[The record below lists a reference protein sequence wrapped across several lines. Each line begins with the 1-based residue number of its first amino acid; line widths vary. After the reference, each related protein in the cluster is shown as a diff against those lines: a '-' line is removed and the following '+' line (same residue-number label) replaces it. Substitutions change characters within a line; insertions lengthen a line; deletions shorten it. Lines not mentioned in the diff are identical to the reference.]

1 MDQGQGEAVSIRV
14 GERIRELRQARGMSL
29 RELAKASKL
38 SANAL
43 SMIERGLSSP
53 SVSTL
58 YRVAE
63 ALGVG
68 ISWLFQV
75 EEKRGPVVFRRAAE
89 RARLPIPRGLW
100 EGLGGEAFD
109 GRVEPLV
116 LTLESGG
123 SSGPGGL
130 VHGGHE
136 FVYCLRGRLEYQVE
150 GEGYDL
156 EPGDSLLFRAYRHH
170 RWRNPGPTVTQAV
183 LVLSGFEAGE
193 QPGQIHQT
201 GIEPATASLAG
212 PSLPEVGDDRHA

>member
-14 GERIRELRQARGMSL
+14 GERVRELRQARGMSL
-29 RELAKASKL
+29 RELAKASRL

-68 ISWLFQV
+68 ISSLFQV

-123 SSGPGGL
+123 SK
-130 VHGGHE
+130 
-136 FVYCLRGRLEYQVE
+136 
-150 GEGYDL
+150 
-156 EPGDSLLFRAYRHH
+156 
-170 RWRNPGPTVTQAV
+170 
-183 LVLSGFEAGE
+183 
-193 QPGQIHQT
+193 
-201 GIEPATASLAG
+201 
-212 PSLPEVGDDRHA
+212 

>member
-14 GERIRELRQARGMSL
+14 GERIRELRQGRGKSL
-29 RELAKASKL
+29 RELARASRL

-68 ISWLFQV
+68 ISLLFQV
-75 EEKRGPVVFRRAAE
+75 EEKRGPVVFRRATE

-100 EGLGGEAFD
+100 EGLGGESFD
-109 GRVEPLV
+109 GRVEPLI
-116 LTLESGG
+116 LTLESGS

-136 FVYCLRGRLEYQVE
+136 FVYCLRGRLEYLVE

-156 EPGDSLLFRAYRHH
+156 EPGDSLLFRAYREH
-170 RWRNPGPTVTQAV
+170 RWRNPGPNVTQMLV
-183 LVLSGFEAGE
+183 VLSGFEADE
-193 QPGQIHQT
+193 QPGQMHQI
-201 GIEPATASLAG
+201 GIRAVDPAAG
-212 PSLPEVGDDRHA
+212 VP